1 MSDLNNMK
9 YPSGLTYDESI
20 ILAEKYIE
28 MMGGSIDTKMHYEW
42 MAKKYFGE
50 LLRQIPMW
58 RNVANDLL
66 KEAK

>member
-28 MMGGSIDTKMHYEW
+28 MMGGSIYTKMHYEW
-42 MAKKYFGE
+42 MAKKYFVE

-66 KEAK
+66 KEVK

>member
-1 MSDLNNMK
+1 MSDLSNTK
-9 YPSGLTYDESI
+9 DPSGLTYDESV

-28 MMGGSIDTKMHYEW
+28 LMSGSLDTKMHYQF

-58 RNVANDLL
+58 RTIANDLL